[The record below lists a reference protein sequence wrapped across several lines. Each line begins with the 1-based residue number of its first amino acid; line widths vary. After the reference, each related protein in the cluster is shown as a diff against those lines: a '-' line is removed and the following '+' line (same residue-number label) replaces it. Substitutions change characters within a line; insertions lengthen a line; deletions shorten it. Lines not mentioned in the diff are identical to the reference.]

1 MRKSRI
7 LVIGDSYA
15 ELRTDIK
22 RFPSGGETIFG
33 GGYDYNYGGS
43 GFASAIA
50 LSRMGAEALCCS
62 RVGDDVFGEKLILSL
77 KQASVD
83 ARFVVKKRNTRT
95 RLNVS
100 GVDTFGR
107 TNSLRLSGT
116 CGNIEE
122 EDVEEAFLSYPDA
135 VLIHFDLAP
144 ELILKATVLAK
155 EEGIPV
161 FADGG
166 PSNVSVALGE
176 LENIAVFMLNEN
188 EIHAYTGVAPD
199 SFDSCGRACIE
210 LEKKIKA
217 KYYVLKLGDRGA
229 YLYNGKYFKYMP
241 AYDVKTVDE
250 SCAGEAFDAAVITEY
265 MRSGNIKRACELGCV
280 AGAMTVMTEGGAES
294 VPTLSRMIRF
304 IEDNE
309 ITFEV

>member
-1 MRKSRI
+1 MAFPAPF
-7 LVIGDSYA
+7 LD
-15 ELRTDIK
+15 ELAARNPIEDVVGGYVALTRRGSNLFGLCPFHNEK
-22 RFPSGGETIFG
+22 TPSFSVAPDKQMYYCFGCGKG
-33 GGYDYNYGGS
+33 GGVVN
-43 GFASAIA
+43 FI
-50 LSRMGAEALCCS
+50 MEAE
-62 RVGDDVFGEKLILSL
+62 
-77 KQASVD
+77 
-83 ARFVVKKRNTRT
+83 N
-95 RLNVS
+95 
-100 GVDTFGR
+100 
-107 TNSLRLSGT
+107 
-116 CGNIEE
+116 
-122 EDVEEAFLSYPDA
+122 LSYPDA

-176 LENIAVFMLNEN
+176 LENIAVFMLNES